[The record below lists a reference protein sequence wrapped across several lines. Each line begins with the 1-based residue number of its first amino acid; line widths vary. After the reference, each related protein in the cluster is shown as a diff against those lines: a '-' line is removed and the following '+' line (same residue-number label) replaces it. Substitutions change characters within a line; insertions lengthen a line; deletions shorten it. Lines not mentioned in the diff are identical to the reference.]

1 MYTIYVYH
9 ICISYMYIRY
19 MYIIYVYH
27 ICISYM
33 YIIYVYHICISYVY
47 IIYVCIPYVR
57 VIRSWW
63 IEKSRVMMMDLH
75 VSIRQETVAR
85 RVHNQSTA
93 GTAATWEIYRQ
104 LGLGIAVHHISLHH
118 SQWIGFVEKIYRK
131 P

>member
-1 MYTIYVYH
+1 
-9 ICISYMYIRY
+9 
-19 MYIIYVYH
+19 
-27 ICISYM
+27 
-33 YIIYVYHICISYVY
+33 
-47 IIYVCIPYVR
+47 
-57 VIRSWW
+57 
-63 IEKSRVMMMDLH
+63 MDLH